1 MKQSFSLSAFAIVA
15 LLSFNSCLGDKGNIT
30 ISYGTG
36 TILFDTLSNTPY
48 IRLDDIG
55 LCITGDGVPTLSDS
69 IARAM
74 TNYTVDW
81 DHQSENAQTTGI
93 FEASL
98 SNLSTWDIDKI
109 IPMPTDFS
117 LIETD
122 TIQALAR
129 PFITYKTPLSPNMLT
144 MNVRLFASSTSSVK
158 LMQKNAPADPYY
170 TGQSIDT
177 LIISYTTGEITDKT
191 NDYWYTFELPD
202 YPSSITRIVL
212 MFKGINVSGFTPVPN
227 RDELFGGYT
236 YTLSTSFKNEIP
248 E

>member
-1 MKQSFSLSAFAIVA
+1 MKHFFYLPAFAIVA

-98 SNLSTWDIDKI
+98 SNRLGISTKSFPCRRIFLLSKPIRYKPSPDRSSRT
-109 IPMPTDFS
+109 
-117 LIETD
+117 
-122 TIQALAR
+122 R
-129 PFITYKTPLSPNMLT
+129 P
-144 MNVRLFASSTSSVK
+144 LFH
-158 LMQKNAPADPYY
+158 
-170 TGQSIDT
+170 
-177 LIISYTTGEITDKT
+177 
-191 NDYWYTFELPD
+191 
-202 YPSSITRIVL
+202 RIC
-212 MFKGINVSGFTPVPN
+212 
-227 RDELFGGYT
+227 
-236 YTLSTSFKNEIP
+236 
-248 E
+248 